1 MTEWIQKQYVVAG
14 IAAVCLVSML
24 VKCLIRHKYRAMLR
38 EVQDMGHSKHK
49 LVKSMVMKFDAC
61 YKLKMGVPNV
71 SLFVK
76 KYLWHYRMMGLYM
89 KTWENI
95 NGFCLVIVMAGK
107 RYFCHDAGNVCGNC
121 FFTAV
126 SRCFCS
132 RSFIT
137 HRIHSKYIESF

>member
-1 MTEWIQKQYVVAG
+1 MNMTEWIQKQYVVAG

-95 NGFCLVIVMAGK
+95 NGFWREVWQ
-107 RYFCHDAGNVCGNC
+107 
-121 FFTAV
+121 AV
-126 SRCFCS
+126 FLP
-132 RSFIT
+132 
-137 HRIHSKYIESF
+137 

>member
-1 MTEWIQKQYVVAG
+1 MNMTEWIQKQYVVAG

-95 NGFCLVIVMAGK
+95 NGVLSCNCNGREVWQGRIFAMRQECL
-107 RYFCHDAGNVCGNC
+107 RQL
-121 FFTAV
+121 FF
-126 SRCFCS
+126 
-132 RSFIT
+132 
-137 HRIHSKYIESF
+137 HSC

>member
-1 MTEWIQKQYVVAG
+1 MNMTEWIQKQYVVAG

-24 VKCLIRHKYRAMLR
+24 VKCLIRYKYRAMLR

-76 KYLWHYRMMGLYM
+76 KYLMALHHFEGSQVHLY
-89 KTWENI
+89 
-95 NGFCLVIVMAGK
+95 GFNNLIANPDRKSVV
-107 RYFCHDAGNVCGNC
+107 
-121 FFTAV
+121 
-126 SRCFCS
+126 
-132 RSFIT
+132 
-137 HRIHSKYIESF
+137 